1 MLQPMLQPML
11 QSIGGNAFLI
21 LSVLVFVA
29 VVLLLEGFFMM
40 WKSYR
45 GPQARKITKRLQAL
59 SASLDKTKQT
69 QLLKQRMLSEI
80 PVFERILLSLPRAR
94 RLDKFILQAGL
105 DWSVSKLLLSCL
117 ASGVAGCLMMT
128 LLVHQSILPAAA
140 VGIALAALPSLY
152 VRHKRSRRLT
162 RIEQQL
168 PDVLDLITRALRS
181 GHAFSSGLQMVGE
194 EMPEPIASEFR
205 IVHDEVN
212 FGVSLQQ
219 ALTNLSERVPI
230 TDLRY
235 FVVAVLIQRDSGGN
249 LTDVLGNL
257 SRLIR
262 ERLKLLSRVKV
273 LSSEGRLS
281 AWVLGL
287 MPFALGAAMSFLN
300 PDFMAPLW
308 HDPIGIAIIKY
319 MLVLMVLGVLVLRK
333 IVRIRV

>member
-1 MLQPMLQPML
+1 ML
-11 QSIGGNAFLI
+11 QSIGGNTFLVF
-21 LSVLVFVA
+21 SVLVFVA

-45 GPQARKITKRLQAL
+45 GPEAKKISKRLQAL
-59 SASLDKTKQT
+59 SASLDKTKQS

-80 PVFERILLSLPRAR
+80 PLFERILLSLPRAR
-94 RLDKFILQAGL
+94 RLDRFILQAGL
-105 DWSVSKLLLSCL
+105 DWTVFKLLLSCVAL
-117 ASGVAGCLMMT
+117 AVAGCLAMT
-128 LLVHQSILPAAA
+128 FLVHQSLLLGAAL
-140 VGIALAALPSLY
+140 GIALAALPLLY
-152 VRHKRSRRLT
+152 VRHKRNRRLA

-181 GHAFSSGLQMVGE
+181 GHAFSSGLQMVGD
-194 EMPEPIASEFR
+194 EMPEPIAGEFR

-219 ALTNLSERVPI
+219 ALTNLSERIPI

-262 ERLKLLSRVKV
+262 ERLKLLSKVRV

-281 AWVLGL
+281 AWILGL

-300 PDFMAPLW
+300 PDFMKPLW

-319 MLVLMVLGVLVLRK
+319 MLVLMVFGILVLRK
-333 IVRIRV
+333 IIRIRV

>member
-1 MLQPMLQPML
+1 ML
-11 QSIGGNAFLI
+11 QSIGGNTFLVF
-21 LSVLVFVA
+21 SVLVFVA

-45 GPQARKITKRLQAL
+45 GPEAKKISKRLQAL
-59 SASLDKTKQT
+59 SASLDKTKQS

-80 PVFERILLSLPRAR
+80 PLFERILLSLPRAR
-94 RLDKFILQAGL
+94 RLDRFILQAGL
-105 DWSVSKLLLSCL
+105 DWTVSKLLLSCVAL
-117 ASGVAGCLMMT
+117 AVAGCLAMT
-128 LLVHQSILPAAA
+128 FLVHQSLLLGAAL
-140 VGIALAALPSLY
+140 GIALAALPLLY
-152 VRHKRSRRLT
+152 VRHKRSRRLA

-181 GHAFSSGLQMVGE
+181 GHAFSSGLQMVGD
-194 EMPEPIASEFR
+194 EMAEPIAGEFR

-219 ALTNLSERVPI
+219 ALTNLSERIPI

-262 ERLKLLSRVKV
+262 ERLKLLSKVRV

-281 AWVLGL
+281 AWILGL

-300 PDFMAPLW
+300 PDFMKPLW

-319 MLVLMVLGVLVLRK
+319 MLVLMVLGILVLRK
-333 IVRIRV
+333 IIRIRV